1 MKSDTLNEKILST
14 KALVTISLLTSM
26 SIILARVMGIIVP
39 IAGFPALKI
48 NFSTIPIVLSG
59 ILFGPVAGFMT
70 GGVADVIGYLI
81 NPQGGAFFPGF
92 TLSTALTGMIP
103 GLIYKIINKK
113 ESIKKIN
120 FNYIN
125 GLFIILT
132 SLGLVY
138 AFYAKEVLTFTNG
151 IHFNGQ
157 ALHPALIGLIIFAV
171 AGYIILPFYITKAIY
186 KKDYIYSFDKLYFTV
201 SITQIITSL
210 ILNTY
215 FLSILFGKGVL
226 VFIPTRIVTNYIM
239 IPVFTIILAVLFK
252 TLKLNES

>member
-1 MKSDTLNEKILST
+1 MKSNTLNNKLMST
-14 KALVTISLLTSM
+14 KALVTISLLTSI
-26 SIILARVMGIIVP
+26 SIILARVMGIMIPV
-39 IAGFPALKI
+39 AGFPALKI
-48 NFSTIPIVLSG
+48 NFSTIPIMLSG

-81 NPQGGAFFPGF
+81 NPQGGPFFPGF

-103 GLIYKIINKK
+103 GLVYKVITKYDK
-113 ESIKKIN
+113 VKKIN

-132 SLGLVY
+132 TLGLGY
-138 AFYAKEVLTFTNG
+138 AFYAKGVLAFSHG
-151 IHFNGQ
+151 VSFNGQ
-157 ALHPALIGLIIFAV
+157 PIHIVISGLIILAIG
-171 AGYIILPFYITKAIY
+171 AYIILPFYITKAIY
-186 KKDYIYSFDKLYFTV
+186 KKDNIYSFDKLYFTV

-226 VFIPTRIVTNYIM
+226 VFLPTRIVTNYIM
-239 IPVFTIILAVLFK
+239 IPVFTMIFAVLFK
-252 TLKLNES
+252 TLKLDEY